1 MQKLLVEDTTIDDV
15 RCHLAKGDYVEA
27 DGLLEAIAETAP
39 ILTKA
44 QASAP
49 DLLEALQECVTES
62 GARCWEEHEGLYRR
76 LRAVN
81 DLARAAIAK
90 ATKTERTCENCAHE
104 GKSITEDPCEVCGHG
119 RTEWAPKN

>member
-49 DLLEALQECVTES
+49 DLLEALQELLAYEDIECKPGTFGREV
-62 GARCWEEHEGLYRR
+62 H
-76 LRAVN
+76 
-81 DLARAAIAK
+81 DKARAAIAK
-90 ATKTERTCENCAHE
+90 ATKE
-104 GKSITEDPCEVCGHG
+104 
-119 RTEWAPKN
+119 